1 MPIDSQ
7 LIEDLARSI
16 GFSDCGI
23 ARAERLGEEEYPLD
37 EWLGAGCQADMH
49 YLERNAE
56 MRRDPQLLVEGAQTV
71 ISLVLA
77 YKPDSQM
84 QAPAKIAQYAYGED
98 YHTLLKRMMFSLM
111 AAIKEHCP
119 DFEGRPFV
127 DTAPI
132 SDRHWAVR
140 AGLGWIGRNTL
151 FIHPRYGSYCFLGEI
166 VTTADIDD
174 ENQNQN
180 EDQNENQNENENGG
194 SRSSLSAFRSPL
206 SAFRFPLS
214 CCADCRLCVEACPNH
229 AITTSTVG
237 VPMLDARRCTSYNT
251 IENRADTLPEGL
263 DTKGY
268 AFGCDICQSVCPY
281 NRQAPAVWHL
291 DEQRRAE
298 LESLADAD
306 EATFHRLTKN
316 SAMNRIS
323 YRQWQRNKDFLN
335 R

>member
-1 MPIDSQ
+1 MINSA
-7 LIEDLARSI
+7 LIKHLAAAE

-37 EWLGAGCQADMH
+37 EWLNAGCQADMH
-49 YLERNAE
+49 YMERNAE
-56 MRRDPQLLVEGAQTV
+56 MRRDPRLLVEGAQTV

-84 QAPAKIAQYAYGED
+84 QAPAKIAQYAYDED
-98 YHTLLKRMMFSLM
+98 YHTRLKRMMFSLM
-111 AAIKEHCP
+111 AAIKEKYP

-132 SDRHWAVR
+132 SDHHWAVR

-151 FIHPRYGSYCFLGEI
+151 FVHSRYGSYCFLGEI
-166 VTTADIDD
+166 VTSAVADNYDKIYSA
-174 ENQNQN
+174 
-180 EDQNENQNENENGG
+180 DQCGECN
-194 SRSSLSAFRSPL
+194 R
-206 SAFRFPLS
+206 
-214 CCADCRLCVEACPNH
+214 CVQACPNN
-229 AITTSTVG
+229 AIKTSSFGTAMV
-237 VPMLDARRCTSYNT
+237 DARRCTSYNT

-306 EATFHRLTKN
+306 EATFRRLTKN

-323 YRQWQRNKDFLN
+323 YRQWQRNIDKAKTKKTGID
-335 R
+335 

>member
-7 LIEDLARSI
+7 LIKDLARSI

-49 YLERNAE
+49 YMERNAE
-56 MRRDPQLLVEGAQTV
+56 MRRDPRLLVEGAQTV

-98 YHTLLKRMMFSLM
+98 YHTRLKRMMFSLM

-119 DFEGRPFV
+119 DFEDRPFV

-151 FIHPRYGSYCFLGEI
+151 FVHPRYGSYCFLGEI
-166 VTTADIDD
+166 VTSAVADNYDKMYSVSQCG
-174 ENQNQN
+174 ECN
-180 EDQNENQNENENGG
+180 
-194 SRSSLSAFRSPL
+194 R
-206 SAFRFPLS
+206 
-214 CCADCRLCVEACPNH
+214 CVQACPNN
-229 AITTSTVG
+229 AIKTSSFGTAMV
-237 VPMLDARRCTSYNT
+237 DARCCTSYNT

-298 LESLADAD
+298 LELLADAD
-306 EATFHRLTKN
+306 EATFRRLTKN
-316 SAMNRIS
+316 SAMNRIK
-323 YRQWQRNKDFLN
+323 YTQWQRNIDKAKTKKTGID
-335 R
+335 

>member
-1 MPIDSQ
+1 MINSA
-7 LIEDLARSI
+7 LIKHLAAAE

-23 ARAERLGEEEYPLD
+23 ARAERVGEEEYPLY
-37 EWLGAGCQADMH
+37 EWLEAGCQADMH
-49 YLERNAE
+49 YMERNAE
-56 MRRDPQLLVEGAQTV
+56 LRRDPRLLVEGAQTV

-98 YHTLLKRMMFSLM
+98 YHTRLKRMMFSLM
-111 AAIKEHCP
+111 AAIKEKYP

-151 FIHPRYGSYCFLGEI
+151 FVHPRYGSYCFLGEI
-166 VTTADIDD
+166 VTSAVADNYDKMYSVSQCG
-174 ENQNQN
+174 ECN
-180 EDQNENQNENENGG
+180 
-194 SRSSLSAFRSPL
+194 R
-206 SAFRFPLS
+206 
-214 CCADCRLCVEACPNH
+214 CVQACPNN
-229 AITTSTVG
+229 AIKTSSFGTAMV
-237 VPMLDARRCTSYNT
+237 DARRCTSYNT

-281 NRQAPAVWHL
+281 NRQAPAAWHL

-306 EATFHRLTKN
+306 EATFRRLTKN
-316 SAMNRIS
+316 SAMNRIK
-323 YRQWQRNKDFLN
+323 YAQWQRNIDKAKTKKTGID
-335 R
+335 

>member
-1 MPIDSQ
+1 MINSA
-7 LIEDLARSI
+7 LIKHLAAAE

-37 EWLGAGCQADMH
+37 EWLDAGCQADMH
-49 YLERNAE
+49 YMERNAE
-56 MRRDPQLLVEGAQTV
+56 MRRDPRLLVEGAQTV

-98 YHTLLKRMMFSLM
+98 YHTRLKRMMFSLM
-111 AAIKEHCP
+111 VAIKKHCP

-151 FIHPRYGSYCFLGEI
+151 FVHPRYGSYCFLGEI
-166 VTTADIDD
+166 VTSAVADNYDKIYSA
-174 ENQNQN
+174 
-180 EDQNENQNENENGG
+180 DQCGECN
-194 SRSSLSAFRSPL
+194 R
-206 SAFRFPLS
+206 
-214 CCADCRLCVEACPNH
+214 CVQACPNN
-229 AITTSTVG
+229 AIKTSSFGTA
-237 VPMLDARRCTSYNT
+237 MLDARRCTSYNT
-251 IENRADTLPEGL
+251 IENRADTLPESL

-268 AFGCDICQSVCPY
+268 VFGCDICQSVCPY

-306 EATFHRLTKN
+306 EATFRRLTKN

>member
-1 MPIDSQ
+1 MINSALIKQ
-7 LIEDLARSI
+7 LAATE

-37 EWLGAGCQADMH
+37 EWLEAGCQADMH
-49 YLERNAE
+49 YMERNAE
-56 MRRDPQLLVEGAQTV
+56 MRRDPRLLVDGAQTV

-77 YKPDSQM
+77 YKSDNQM
-84 QAPAKIAQYAYGED
+84 DGNCRISQYAYGED
-98 YHTLLKRMMFSLM
+98 YHTRLKRMMFSLM
-111 AAIKEHCP
+111 AAIKEKYP

-151 FIHPRYGSYCFLGEI
+151 FVHPRYGSYCFLGEI
-166 VTTADIDD
+166 VTSAVADNYDKMNSY
-174 ENQNQN
+174 NQCGECN
-180 EDQNENQNENENGG
+180 
-194 SRSSLSAFRSPL
+194 R
-206 SAFRFPLS
+206 
-214 CCADCRLCVEACPNH
+214 CVQACPNN
-229 AITTSTVG
+229 AIVTSRFGAAMV
-237 VPMLDARRCTSYNT
+237 DARRCTSYNT

-281 NRQAPAVWHL
+281 NRQAPAAWHL

-306 EATFHRLTKN
+306 EATFRRLTKN
-316 SAMNRIS
+316 SAMNRIK
-323 YRQWQRNKDFLN
+323 YTQWQRNIEKAKTKKTGID
-335 R
+335 

>member
-7 LIEDLARSI
+7 YIKDLARSI

-37 EWLGAGCQADMH
+37 EWLNAGCQADMH
-49 YLERNAE
+49 YMERNAE
-56 MRRDPQLLVEGAQTV
+56 MRRDPRMLVDGAQTV

-84 QAPAKIAQYAYGED
+84 QASAKISQYAYGED
-98 YHTLLKRMMFSLM
+98 YHTRLKRMMFSLM
-111 AAIKEHCP
+111 AAIKEKYP
-119 DFEGRPFV
+119 NFEGRPFV

-166 VTTADIDD
+166 VTSAVADNYDKMYSI
-174 ENQNQN
+174 NQCGECN
-180 EDQNENQNENENGG
+180 
-194 SRSSLSAFRSPL
+194 R
-206 SAFRFPLS
+206 
-214 CCADCRLCVEACPNH
+214 CVQACPNN
-229 AITTSTVG
+229 AIVTSRFGAAMV
-237 VPMLDARRCTSYNT
+237 DARRCTSYNT
-251 IENRADTLPEGL
+251 IENRAETLPDEL
-263 DTKGY
+263 DTRGY
-268 AFGCDICQSVCPY
+268 VFGCDICQSVCPF
-281 NRQAPAVWHL
+281 NIQAPASFHL
-291 DEQRRAE
+291 DNERQRQ
-298 LESLADAD
+298 LEDLADAD
-306 EATFHRLTKN
+306 EATFRRLTKN

-323 YRQWQRNKDFLN
+323 FRQWQRNKDFLN